1 MQLHKSNQFC
11 HDLLRFDTKYAKVLS
26 NIVMALSSYESSMS
40 VIGLSESPIFW
51 YQYSSISDISAYLSA
66 NFKDNKSLQ
75 ASVRSHLE
83 AYYPYSDWS
92 KQGIR
97 LQTDVTSL
105 IKRHSECLSERQ
117 YVYVPNNLIAKN
129 KPLDVGYG
137 MSSTHISLDD
147 GWSLPVVV
155 KRLGISDNACQVGV
169 EGLQA
174 LMLENP
180 FKEAPLVRH
189 TADRYYGQAAFLS
202 PLHSIDNL
210 VNIVALR
217 HGSKIW
223 TPALP
228 KRAKTDSIGVQGAPC
243 IFGDCFYLIEKT
255 QVKTYKRKEQS
266 YQVEQRSIFD
276 HKADEM
282 LVFEGQ
288 TRKGRDLIIELYR
301 WNGLLKRSKNG
312 HSMKDKP
319 VDLIAVRVRDAETKE
334 KVFDRP
340 LFIAACGQHKSQVSL
355 KMVYED
361 YRHRYDIEPSYR
373 FVKQKLMLD
382 KFQTPDVEHLDNWL
396 IIVQLAQW
404 LLFTAANE
412 VTHQPKKWQ
421 KYADKVDEHKPRLSI
436 AQTRKAAQS
445 LFLTFD
451 PTPFLPK
458 ISNKGKGRL
467 KGQSQ
472 VPRKRFSIN
481 RKIKE
486 RLKKH
491 EIT

>member
-1 MQLHKSNQFC
+1 MPLHNSNQFC
-11 HDLLRFDTKYAKVLS
+11 QDLLRFDTKYAKVLS
-26 NIVMALSSYESSMS
+26 NIVMALSSYESSHS
-40 VIGLSESPIFW
+40 VIGLSESPIFR
-51 YQYSSISDISAYLSA
+51 YQYSSISDISAHLSA

-75 ASVRSHLE
+75 AAVRLHLE
-83 AYYPYSDWS
+83 GYYPYSDWS

-147 GWSLPVVV
+147 GWSLPVIV
-155 KRLGISDNACQVGV
+155 KRLGLADNACQVGV

-202 PLHSIDNL
+202 PLHGIDNL

-228 KRAKTDSIGVQGAPC
+228 SSGNQGAPC
-243 IFGDCFYLIEKT
+243 VFGECFYLTEKT

-266 YQVEQRSIFD
+266 YQVEQKSIFD

-319 VDLIAVRVRDAETKE
+319 LDLIAVRVLDAHTKE

-340 LFIAACGQHKSQVSL
+340 LFMAACGQHKSQVSL

-361 YRHRYDIEPSYR
+361 YRRRYDIEPSYR
-373 FVKQKLMLD
+373 FAKQKLMLD
-382 KFQTPDVEHLDNWL
+382 KFQTSDVEHLDNWL

-404 LLFTAANE
+404 LLFAAANE

-421 KYADKVDEHKPRLSI
+421 KYADKVDDNKPRLSI

-451 PTPFLPK
+451 PTPFSPK

-467 KGQSQ
+467 IGQSQ

-491 EIT
+491 EKS

>member
-1 MQLHKSNQFC
+1 MPLHNSNQFC
-11 HDLLRFDTKYAKVLS
+11 QDLLRFDTKYAKVLS
-26 NIVMALSSYESSMS
+26 NIVMALSSYESSHS
-40 VIGLSESPIFW
+40 VIGLSESPIFR
-51 YQYSSISDISAYLSA
+51 YQYSSISDISAHLSA

-75 ASVRSHLE
+75 AAVRLHLE
-83 AYYPYSDWS
+83 GYYPYSDWS

-147 GWSLPVVV
+147 GWSLPVIV
-155 KRLGISDNACQVGV
+155 KRLGLADNACQVGV

-202 PLHSIDNL
+202 PLHGIDNL

-228 KRAKTDSIGVQGAPC
+228 SSGNQGAPC
-243 IFGDCFYLIEKT
+243 IFGECFYLTEKT

-266 YQVEQRSIFD
+266 YQVEQKSIFD

-282 LVFEGQ
+282 LIFEGQ

-319 VDLIAVRVRDAETKE
+319 VDLIAVRVLDAQTKE

-340 LFIAACGQHKSQVSL
+340 LFMAACGQHKSQVSL

-361 YRHRYDIEPSYR
+361 YRRRYDIEPSYR
-373 FVKQKLMLD
+373 FAKQKLMLD

-404 LLFTAANE
+404 LLFAAANE

-421 KYADKVDEHKPRLSI
+421 KYADKVDDNKPRLSI

-451 PTPFLPK
+451 PTPFSPK

-491 EIT
+491 EKS

>member
-1 MQLHKSNQFC
+1 MRLHNSNQFC

-26 NIVMALSSYESSMS
+26 NIVMALSSYESSHS
-40 VIGLSESPIFW
+40 VIGLSESPIFR
-51 YQYSSISDISAYLSA
+51 YQYSSISDISAHLSA

-75 ASVRSHLE
+75 AAVRLHLE
-83 AYYPYSDWS
+83 GYYPYSDWS

-147 GWSLPVVV
+147 GWSLPVIV
-155 KRLGISDNACQVGV
+155 KRLGLADNACQVGV

-202 PLHSIDNL
+202 PLHGIDNL

-228 KRAKTDSIGVQGAPC
+228 SSGNQGAPC
-243 IFGDCFYLIEKT
+243 IFGDCFYLTEKT

-266 YQVEQRSIFD
+266 YQVEQKSIFD

-319 VDLIAVRVRDAETKE
+319 VDLIAVRVLDAQTKE

-340 LFIAACGQHKSQVSL
+340 LFMAACGQHKSQVSL

-361 YRHRYDIEPSYR
+361 YRRRYDIEPSYR
-373 FVKQKLMLD
+373 FAKQNKQKLMLD

-404 LLFTAANE
+404 LLFAAANE

-421 KYADKVDEHKPRLSI
+421 KYADKVDDNKPRLSI

-451 PTPFLPK
+451 STPFLPK
-458 ISNKGKGRL
+458 TSNKGVGRL

-491 EIT
+491 EKS